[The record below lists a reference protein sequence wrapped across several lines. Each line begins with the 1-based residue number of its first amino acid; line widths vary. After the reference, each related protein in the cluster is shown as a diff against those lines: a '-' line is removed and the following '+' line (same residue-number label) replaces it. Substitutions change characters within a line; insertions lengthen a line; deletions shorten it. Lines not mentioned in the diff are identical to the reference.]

1 MNSIFDHI
9 NKSLEQQQPFVCY
22 RKPNDTLLH
31 GQFLKKNTLF
41 YTQDFT
47 EKGFV
52 FAPFDNS
59 KEAILFPLSESNFFT
74 EKIDYKILTSI
85 KESEINLE
93 NNFTEQM
100 HVALVNKGLNVIQ
113 NTNLRKIVLSRKET
127 ITSDLDIVLAFKK
140 LIHCYKNAFVYV
152 WFHPEI
158 GLWLGATPETLLKS
172 TNQNFETMSLAGTQS
187 FVEHKE
193 VTWGNK
199 ELEEQQLVTNFIAAQ
214 LENITDEINIS
225 KTQNL
230 RAGNLLHL
238 KTEVSGK
245 LKLNFNLKNLIRALH
260 PTPAV
265 CGFPRNEAKD
275 FIIKNESYTRTFY
288 TGFLGELNFNSQKT
302 TNKDSH
308 LFVNLRCMEV
318 VDKEVAIFVGGGVTK
333 ESNAKKEWL
342 ETVAKSKTMKRVLIS
357 KKK

>member
-1 MNSIFDHI
+1 MNPIFDHI
-9 NKSLEQQQPFVCY
+9 NKALEQQQPFVCY

-31 GQFLKKNTLF
+31 GLFLKTNTLF
-41 YTQDFT
+41 HTQDFT

-59 KEAILFPLSESNFFT
+59 KEAILFPLSESNFST

-100 HVALVNKGLNVIQ
+100 HVALVNKGLDVIQ

-245 LKLNFNLKNLIRALH
+245 LKLKFNLKKLIRALH

-275 FIIKNESYTRTFY
+275 FIIKNESYSRTFY
-288 TGFLGELNFNSQKT
+288 TGFLGELNFDSQKT
-302 TNKDSH
+302 NNKDSH

-318 VDKEVAIFVGGGVTK
+318 VNKEVAIFVGGGVTK

-342 ETVAKSKTMKRVLIS
+342 ETVAKSKTMKRALIS

>member
-1 MNSIFDHI
+1 MNSIFNHI
-9 NKSLEQQQPFVCY
+9 NKALEQQKPFVCY

-31 GQFLKKNTLF
+31 GLFLKTNALF
-41 YTQDFT
+41 YTQNFT
-47 EKGFV
+47 ERGFV

-59 KEAILFPLSESNFFT
+59 KDAILFPLSELNFFT
-74 EKIDYKILTSI
+74 ENIDYEMLTSI
-85 KESEINLE
+85 KESETNLE
-93 NNFTEQM
+93 NSLTEHK
-100 HVALVNKGLNVIQ
+100 HVALVNKGLDVIQ
-113 NTNLRKIVLSRKET
+113 KTNLRKIVLSRKET
-127 ITSDLDIVLAFKK
+127 ITADLDIVLAFKK
-140 LIHCYKNAFVYV
+140 LIHFYKNAFVYV
-152 WFHPEI
+152 WFHPKV

-193 VTWGNK
+193 IMWGNK
-199 ELEEQQLVTNFIAAQ
+199 ELEEQQLVTNFIAGQ

-238 KTEVSGK
+238 KTEISGK

-275 FIIKNESYTRTFY
+275 FIIENENYSRTFY
-288 TGFLGELNFNSQKT
+288 TGFLGELNFDSQKI
-302 TNKDSH
+302 NEKNSH
-308 LFVNLRCMEV
+308 LFVNLRCMQV
-318 VDKEVAIFVGGGVTK
+318 LNKEVTIFVGGGITK
-333 ESNAKKEWL
+333 DSNAKKEWL
-342 ETVAKSKTMKRVLIS
+342 ETVAKSKTMKRVLM
-357 KKK
+357 